1 MLRSAGKQSVE
12 SVESAAAF
20 DVLLQ
25 RPEVPDIVF
34 SYIFSL
40 RPLATRLLPVGL
52 GLVYNIPLPPF
63 IWPPDA

>member
-1 MLRSAGKQSVE
+1 MLRSVGKQSVE

-34 SYIFSL
+34 SYIFHFG
-40 RPLATRLLPVGL
+40 R
-52 GLVYNIPLPPF
+52 
-63 IWPPDA
+63 

>member
-1 MLRSAGKQSVE
+1 MLRNVGKQSVE

-34 SYIFSL
+34 SYIFHFG
-40 RPLATRLLPVGL
+40 P
-52 GLVYNIPLPPF
+52 
-63 IWPPDA
+63 